1 MRRSIVQPFTSRLLV
16 VGKRCQS
23 TEATCI
29 YVADQI
35 PCCVQKPPSGL
46 GGFTVSHGLLFNSIG
61 MHKRPACPRIAFR
74 PALVLFYRPRLRMT
88 TSSGGNPNGKARR
101 LKPILQRVA
110 VRLLVYGGVGLLIA
124 YCLIGVRPWFPHAP
138 IRTPQAEEPAP
149 ADPGWPHF
157 RGPDYNARSA
167 ETGLADS
174 WPADG
179 PPVLWAKEIGRGFSG
194 LIAVGRRVYTQ
205 TQTLTAQV
213 VLASTPTPA
222 EPFGSI
228 ATAGPTIRR
237 ACIPVRG
244 QRRPGMR
251 GGSISP
257 RRTAWSGA
265 STPTGSPCGRSMSIS
280 NSAGEAPILA
290 TLARPWSKTAK

>member
-1 MRRSIVQPFTSRLLV
+1 
-16 VGKRCQS
+16 
-23 TEATCI
+23 
-29 YVADQI
+29 
-35 PCCVQKPPSGL
+35 
-46 GGFTVSHGLLFNSIG
+46 
-61 MHKRPACPRIAFR
+61 
-74 PALVLFYRPRLRMT
+74 MT

-213 VLASTPTPA
+213 VLALDADTGRTIWEHRYGWPYDPAGMYPGPRATPTWHEGRIYFAAPDGLVGCLDA
-222 EPFGSI
+222 DGQPLWSINVDQQFGGRGTDFGYACSPLVEDGKVI
-228 ATAGPTIRR
+228 LPVGGPSASVVALDAG
-237 ACIPVRG
+237 
-244 QRRPGMR
+244 
-251 GGSISP
+251 
-257 RRTAWSGA
+257 SGA
-265 STPTGSPCGRSMSIS
+265 SVWASGNAPASYCSAIPITFHGRRQVVAFLQ
-280 NSAGEAPILA
+280 NCAGRLRSGIGPPALAA
-290 TLARPWSKTAK
+290 TLFAGL